1 LKLRNLKN
9 LLPLAAL
16 ASATGFAQEPEAVRP
31 QMSATVLSSPP
42 AVDGNVLADLAW
54 STVIPAGQFWQTQPH
69 DGAPA
74 SQRTEVRIGYTETA
88 LYIGVVA
95 FDSDP
100 SAIVVND
107 SRRDSQLDDMDAFLV
122 LIDGLLDRQNGF
134 VFGTNP
140 AGIEY
145 DGQVTREGA
154 GGMIGFGGGNL
165 NLNWD
170 GSWSVESTVGDYG
183 WSAEFEIP
191 FRTLRYRPGSA
202 AWGIN
207 FQRNI
212 RRNNEVVFW
221 APLDRNHSLYRVSD
235 AGTLN
240 GVDAP
245 AQQNLKVTPYVLGD
259 VRRGGELSGSVT
271 ETEVGLDIK
280 YSITPSLTLD
290 LTVNTDFAQ
299 VEADDQQ
306 LNLDRFNLFFPEKRP
321 FFLENAG
328 LFAVGDAR
336 EVDLFFSRRIGISE
350 DGDPIPIAGGARLS
364 GKVGGSTNVGLLYLE
379 TDGVNEIAAANHYQV
394 ARVSHELPNR
404 SSLGAIFIGRDGDG
418 SFEIPATEDH
428 NRTYGIDGQWGIG
441 DNLLIKGWAAQTET
455 PGYDERDDAFG
466 IRADYNS
473 EQWTYNLSYTEVGAD
488 FNPEVGFLAR
498 SDYRKLN
505 GFLLRRIRPDD
516 LGNILELRP
525 HASYTA
531 YWDFDGFQETGIL
544 HIDNH
549 WVFNSGTLLVT
560 GVNVTRSGIKEE
572 FDIVEDVW
580 VQPGTYDH
588 AEGQFGLFSDGSKPF
603 SFGIMAVAG
612 GRFGGKRLSV
622 SPSVTYRA
630 GDKFLAQLSASYN
643 EFDLPVENGDFT
655 ANLGSLRLSY
665 SFSPKIQL
673 QTLIQYNS
681 TSEKLGANVRFS
693 WLRSA
698 NSGLYVV
705 YNQLD
710 ERAEVG
716 LPPGRELLVKYSYI
730 FDVFH

>member
-1 LKLRNLKN
+1 LKLRYLTL
-9 LLPLAAL
+9 LLPLAVL
-16 ASATGFAQEPEAVRP
+16 TATDGLAQEPEAARP

-42 AVDGNVLADLAW
+42 AVDGDVLADQAW
-54 STVIPAGQFWQTQPH
+54 STVLPVRHFWQTQPD

-74 SQRTEVRIGYTETA
+74 SQPTEVRIGYTEAA

-95 FDSDP
+95 YDNDP
-100 SAIVVND
+100 DAIVVND
-107 SRRDSQLDDMDAFLV
+107 SRRDSYLGNMDAFLI
-122 LIDGLLDRQNGF
+122 LIDGLLDRQNGY

-140 AGIEY
+140 AGMEY
-145 DGQVTREGA
+145 DGQVTREG
-154 GGMIGFGGGNL
+154 GGSMIGFGGDNL

-170 GSWSVESTVGDYG
+170 GSWSVESAVGDYG

-212 RRNNEVVFW
+212 RRNNEVTFW
-221 APLDRNHSLYRVSD
+221 APLDRNHSLSRVSD
-235 AGTLN
+235 AGTLT
-240 GVDAP
+240 GVEVP
-245 AQQNLKVTPYVLGD
+245 TQTNLKVTPYVLGD
-259 VRRGGELSGSVT
+259 VRRGGDLTGSVT
-271 ETEVGLDIK
+271 ETEAGVDIK

-328 LFAVGDAR
+328 LFTVGDAR
-336 EVDLFFSRRIGISE
+336 EVDLFFSRQIGIGE

-364 GKVGGSTNVGLLYLE
+364 GKVGGSTNVGLLFLE
-379 TDGVNEIAAANHYQV
+379 TDGLDQIAPANRYRV

-404 SSLGAIFIGRDGDG
+404 SSVGALFVGRNGDG
-418 SFEIPATEDH
+418 SFETPAHQDH

-441 DNLLIKGWAAQTET
+441 ENLLINGWAAKTET

-466 IRADYNS
+466 VRADFNS

-498 SDYRKLN
+498 SDYRKVN
-505 GFLLRRIRPDD
+505 GFLLRRIRPDG
-516 LGNILELRP
+516 LGSILELRP

-549 WVFNSGTLLVT
+549 WVFKSGTMLVT

-572 FDIVEDVW
+572 FDIVDDVW

-588 AEGQFGLFSDGSKPF
+588 TEAQLGLFSDGSRPF

-622 SPSVTYRA
+622 SPSITYRA
-630 GDKFLAQLSASYN
+630 GDKFLAQLSANYN
-643 EFDLPVENGDFT
+643 TFDLPVENGDFT

-693 WLRSA
+693 WLRSG

-705 YNQLD
+705 YNLLD
-710 ERAEVG
+710 ERAEDG
-716 LPPGRELLVKYSYI
+716 FPSGRELLVKYSYI
-730 FDVFH
+730 FDVFR